1 VSSDKAAFLNSLSI
15 RSGVVLFYDRTLLG
29 YHGCDQATADQL
41 LSGVAFLP
49 STNQYDWLGKGVYFW
64 EYGVHRALRFAKE
77 ALLRK
82 GISTPPAVVGA
93 VLQLGKCFD
102 LLDTRFT
109 QDLAQGFVRY
119 KRFMRTR
126 GALLPKNRGKLP
138 DKKLRLLDCSV
149 LNWYLAELDSGGLRY
164 DTVRG
169 SFLEGGPAFSG
180 SKISKEAHIQIA
192 VRNPAC
198 ILGVFRPTRTP

>member
-1 VSSDKAAFLNSLSI
+1 M
-15 RSGVVLFYDRTLLG
+15 FYDRTVLG
-29 YHGCDQATADQL
+29 YHGCDEVAAEQL

-64 EYGVHRALRFAKE
+64 EFGVDRAYRFAE
-77 ALLRK
+77 AALKRK
-82 GISTPPAVVGA
+82 GITTPPAAVGV

-102 LLDTRFT
+102 LLDTRNT
-109 QDLAQGFVRY
+109 IDLEQGFEAY
-119 KRFMRTR
+119 KKFAKKK
-126 GALLPKNRGKLP
+126 GLKLPKNIGSTPEKLMR
-138 DKKLRLLDCSV
+138 KRDCAV
-149 LNWYLAELDSGGLRY
+149 INWYLEALENSGGPSY

-169 SFLEGGPAFSG
+169 CFLEGGPAFSG

-198 ILGVFRPTRTP
+198 ILGVFRPRRIV

>member
-1 VSSDKAAFLNSLSI
+1 
-15 RSGVVLFYDRTLLG
+15 LFYDRTILG
-29 YHGCDQATADQL
+29 YHGCDQATAEQI
-41 LSGVAFLP
+41 LSGTAFLP

-64 EYGVHRALRFAKE
+64 EYGVDRAVRFAKD
-77 ALLRK
+77 ALQRK
-82 GISTPPAVVGA
+82 GNTAPPAAVGA

-109 QDLAQGFVRY
+109 RDLEQGFLRY
-119 KRFMRTR
+119 KKFMRNSH
-126 GALLPKNRGKLP
+126 AILPKNRGKLP
-138 DKKLRLLDCSV
+138 DKKLRMLDCSV
-149 LNWYLAELDSGGLRY
+149 LNWYLTELEAQGLRY

-169 SFLEGGPAFSG
+169 CFLEGGAAFSG

-198 ILGVFRPTRTP
+198 ILGVFRPRSVI